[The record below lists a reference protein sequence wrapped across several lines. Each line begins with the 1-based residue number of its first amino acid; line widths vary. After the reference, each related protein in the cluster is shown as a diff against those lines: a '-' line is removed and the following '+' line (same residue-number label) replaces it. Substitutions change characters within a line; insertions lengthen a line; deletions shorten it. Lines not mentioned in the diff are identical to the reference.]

1 MIFMLNLK
9 LRAKNLVKKYGTS
22 DPYYIARELK
32 FEIVFCDMPYK
43 INGMWRRILRR
54 KYIFID
60 ENLNEWQKKA
70 VLCHELGYFL
80 CHKGYS
86 SYNIAGRTFF
96 QNTRK
101 ENEANTFSAELMSYS
116 SDVDKRYIIQFLE
129 SGHKK

>member
-70 VLCHELGYFL
+70 VLCH
-80 CHKGYS
+80 KGYS

-101 ENEANTFSAELMSYS
+101 ENEANEFSAELMSYS

-129 SGHKK
+129 LGHKK